1 VRHLPDDRALG
12 QIGGVGVPGKPAAP
26 GGLLNIQ
33 PRNWWDESP
42 AIPPNDSDPWRTAC
56 LLAAV
61 ILVTVGALVLG
72 AVVMR

>member
-1 VRHLPDDRALG
+1 
-12 QIGGVGVPGKPAAP
+12 
-26 GGLLNIQ
+26 LNIQ

-61 ILVTVGALVLG
+61 ILVAVGALVLG